1 MPIECRNLTKSY
13 DGKVVLNQ
21 WNATIPDQGITAVMG
36 PSGIGKTTLFRLL
49 CGLEKADSGEIEGL
63 DGKRLSVVFQEDRL
77 FPQLT
82 ILENLQ
88 LAGKDAEKWL
98 QRLGISDAAL
108 QYPEELSGG
117 MKRRAAIGR
126 ALCYDG
132 DIFLLDEPFQG
143 LDDWTKQ
150 NVMDIFLELRGHKCI
165 LLITHDQRE
174 AKYLEADIL
183 RFYDA

>member
-63 DGKRLSVVFQEDRL
+63 DGKRLSVVFQE
-77 FPQLT
+77 
-82 ILENLQ
+82 
-88 LAGKDAEKWL
+88 L

-143 LDDWTKQ
+143 LDDSTKQ